1 MTEIPSREVDQEG
14 TEIEQLPEAT
24 ITTNGGQAADGINR
38 IGDTTIIPRSH
49 LEQTA
54 RDEYGAR
61 YRCPRCGY
69 DYVTEYCDC
78 PECLWAGMCQ
88 VGWA

>member
-1 MTEIPSREVDQEG
+1 MGHQDTHVGD
-14 TEIEQLPEAT
+14 
-24 ITTNGGQAADGINR
+24 ADGNNR
-38 IGDTTIIPRSH
+38 IGDTTIIPRSE

-54 RDEYGAR
+54 KDEYGFR